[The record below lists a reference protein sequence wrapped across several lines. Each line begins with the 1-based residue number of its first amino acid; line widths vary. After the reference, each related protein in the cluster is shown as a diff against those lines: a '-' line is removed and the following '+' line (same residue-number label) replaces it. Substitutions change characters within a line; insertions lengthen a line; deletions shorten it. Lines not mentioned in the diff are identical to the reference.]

1 MKKALIT
8 GIGGFVGNH
17 LTRLLLK
24 KNIRVVGFV
33 HPQHKSNN
41 LDDISDQIEIIE
53 CDLLNKRNVQ
63 SQLRSIKP
71 DLVFHLAAASSPA
84 KSFADP
90 MSTLKNNIEGQIFLL
105 DALVK
110 IKTNANILIVGSAE
124 EYGDVK
130 KKDLPID
137 ENVPLNPTSPY
148 AVSKVAQDLLGYQY
162 FLHQHLNIIRVRP
175 FNHIGPGQS
184 TDFVVPAFAAQIV
197 GIEQKG
203 KGEIKVGNLN
213 SWRDF
218 TDVRD
223 IIEAY
228 YLALCGKC
236 KFGSVYNIGS
246 GKAVKIADVLQKL
259 ISLSSAKIK
268 VIIDEKRFR
277 PIDVEKI
284 YCNASKFR
292 KTTGWK
298 PTISLEKTLSD
309 TIGYE
314 RIKAIKES

>member
-8 GIGGFVGNH
+8 GIGGFVGSH
-17 LTRLLLK
+17 LTRCLLK
-24 KNIRVVGFV
+24 KNIRVVGFI
-33 HPQHKSNN
+33 HPKHKSNN
-41 LDDISDQIEIIE
+41 LEDINDQIEIIE
-53 CDLLNKRNVQ
+53 CDLLDKRSVQ
-63 SQLRSIKP
+63 SQIRLIRP
-71 DLVFHLAAASSPA
+71 DLVFHLAASSSPA

-90 MSTLKNNIEGQIFLL
+90 TSTLKNNIEGQIFLL

-137 ENVPLNPTSPY
+137 ENVPLSPTSPY

-175 FNHIGPGQS
+175 FNHIGPRQS
-184 TDFVVPAFAAQIV
+184 TDFVVPAFTAQIV
-197 GIEQKG
+197 DIEQKG
-203 KGEIKVGNLN
+203 KGKIKVGNLT

-223 IIEAY
+223 IVEAY
-228 YLALCGKC
+228 FLALFGKC
-236 KFGSVYNIGS
+236 KFGEVYNIGS
-246 GKAVKIADVLQKL
+246 GKAVKIADILQKL

-268 VIIDEKRFR
+268 VIVDEKKLR
-277 PIDVEKI
+277 PIDIEKI
-284 YCNASKFR
+284 YCNSSKFR
-292 KTTGWK
+292 ETTGWK
-298 PTISLEKTLSD
+298 PKIPLEKTLSD
-309 TIGYE
+309 TIEYE
-314 RIKAIKES
+314 RNRREK